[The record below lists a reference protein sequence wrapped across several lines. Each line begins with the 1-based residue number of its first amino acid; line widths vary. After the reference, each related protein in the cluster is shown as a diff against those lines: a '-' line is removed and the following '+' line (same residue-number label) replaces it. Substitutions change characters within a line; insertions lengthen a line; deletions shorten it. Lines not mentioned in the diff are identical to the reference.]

1 MEIMHSFWK
10 SARLKVMIGVLAALI
25 IGAVFAAVS
34 QNGTSPFAS
43 AVEVVFSPMQRLS
56 SAVSN
61 LLDDA
66 TVSFRSSKLYA
77 EEVNQLKKQ
86 VEEYQAQVVDNEQLK
101 QKLKAYE
108 DVLGVKEEHS
118 DFEFQPAFVIGRD
131 SADKFYSFVL
141 NKGSSDGVSVND
153 PVISGKYLVGRVAKV
168 TSHTSVVLTVLDP
181 KVNVSAYEVRTR
193 EQGFATSSIELS
205 KDGLARLSGLERST
219 AIAPEGIVCTSG
231 VGGIYPRD
239 LIVGTVREVLNDE
252 HDISS
257 YAVLE
262 PGVDIA
268 HLQDVFVI
276 TDFEGQSS
284 AQNEE

>member
-1 MEIMHSFWK
+1 MHSFWK
-10 SARLKVMIGVLAALI
+10 STRLKVMAGVLLALI
-25 IGAVFAAVS
+25 IGAIFAAVS
-34 QNGTSPFAS
+34 HNGTSPFAS
-43 AVEVVFSPMQRLS
+43 AVEVAFSPLQRLS
-56 SAVSN
+56 SAVSD

-66 TVSFRSSKLYA
+66 TVSFRSAKVYA
-77 EEVNQLKKQ
+77 AEVDELKKQ
-86 VEEYQAQVVDNEQLK
+86 VEKYQSQVVENEQLK

-108 DVLGVKEEHS
+108 DVLGVKEEHP
-118 DFEFQPAFVIGRD
+118 DFQFQPALVIGRD

-141 NKGSSDGVSVND
+141 NKGAKDGISVND
-153 PVISGKYLVGRVAKV
+153 PVISGKYLVGRVSKV
-168 TSHTSVVLTVLDP
+168 TSHTCVVLTILDP

-193 EQGFATSSIELS
+193 EQGFVTSSVELS
-205 KDGLARLSGLERST
+205 KDGLARLSGLSRTT

-239 LIVGTVREVLNDE
+239 LIIGTVSEILNDE

-268 HLQDVFVI
+268 SLQDVFII
-276 TDFEGQSS
+276 TEFEGQTSS
-284 AQNEE
+284 QSEE